1 MGCHFGC
8 LEHYLKVAN
17 VNDYEDQAFPEELG
31 CAGSMQSSF
40 QSWQQLQLEQWV
52 HTTIYKIGTQQ
63 GPTL

>member
-1 MGCHFGC
+1 MKQGKKRIPFCTEPRTPPMGCHFGC

-40 QSWQQLQLEQWV
+40 QS
-52 HTTIYKIGTQQ
+52 
-63 GPTL
+63 